1 MCLLVEIENLDGMAQ
16 LDEILRVDGVF
27 IGPADLSASMGHRG
41 NPGDPEVQ
49 SAIENAIIHIQKAG
63 KAAGILSADQKLA
76 RRYIKLGAKFFAAGV
91 DTTVL
96 MRGLHT
102 LAANFKETS
111 DQPTSAGGFY

>member
-1 MCLLVEIENLDGMAQ
+1 MQ
-16 LDEILRVDGVF
+16 
-27 IGPADLSASMGHRG
+27 ASDT
-41 NPGDPEVQ
+41 P
-49 SAIENAIIHIQKAG
+49 
-63 KAAGILSADQKLA
+63 LA
-76 RRYIKLGAKFFAAGV
+76 RLDDNLFDPSCAGDSLSQNKSDQLCCGRNQPGIGAAMAMNDYPKRVRDNIIPLSVGDTLPM

>member
-1 MCLLVEIENLDGMAQ
+1 MAMN
-16 LDEILRVDGVF
+16 DYPKRVRDN
-27 IGPADLSASMGHRG
+27 IIPLSV
-41 NPGDPEVQ
+41 GDTLPM
-49 SAIENAIIHIQKAG
+49 
-63 KAAGILSADQKLA
+63 
-76 RRYIKLGAKFFAAGV
+76 